1 MTPAS
6 KAAETLADASPS
18 DALKEAG
25 QKLLGLLVQRAAQAA
40 TDRVDGLA
48 DRLADVAK
56 DGGPGLTAVLSG
68 GKSLAEGHSPVRAA
82 LSAGMT
88 GLKEKVKGM
97 FGGGG
102 GGKKPKVIN
111 IVEDIDIGLPLRV
124 TYDLWTQF
132 EEFPGFMKK
141 VKSVEQSEDEKINWK
156 AQVFWSHRS
165 WEATILEQ
173 VPDSHIVWRS
183 KGAKGHV
190 NGAVSFTELGS
201 NLTRVL
207 LVLEY
212 FPQGLFEKTGNIWR
226 AQGRRARLEFK
237 HFRRNAM
244 ANAILHQDEISGWRG
259 EIRDS
264 EVVRTHEDA
273 VRDEEEQADRAT
285 DERDDEYDN
294 GPGRADDEADDEA
307 EDEATEDFDDLD
319 GEDELDDSEEG
330 DTDEEYEDQ
339 LEDDDSEDD
348 DSEEEDFEEEDF
360 EEADEYDEDK
370 RDDAEQPA
378 RRRNGRGRPAQ
389 RRGDR
394 VGSGARRGGEAR

>member
-1 MTPAS
+1 VSPAG
-6 KAAETLADASPS
+6 KARSETSPS
-18 DALKEAG
+18 DALRDAG
-25 QKLLGLLVQRAAQAA
+25 QQLLGLLVQRAAQMA
-40 TDRVDGLA
+40 TERVGDLA
-48 DRLADVAK
+48 DRLGDVAK
-56 DGGPGLTAVLSG
+56 DGGPGLSAALSG
-68 GKSLAEGHSPVRAA
+68 GKSLAEGRSPLRAA
-82 LSAGMT
+82 LGAGMT
-88 GLKEKVKGM
+88 GLKEKVKNM

-111 IVEDIDIGLPLRV
+111 IVEEIDIGLPLRV

-190 NGAVSFTELGS
+190 NGAVSFTGLGS

-273 VRDEEEQADRAT
+273 LRDEEEQANGQG
-285 DERDDEYDN
+285 DEPADEYDD
-294 GPGRADDEADDEA
+294 RAEAVDDEGTDEEA
-307 EDEATEDFDDLD
+307 HDEP
-319 GEDELDDSEEG
+319 EDELDDEVG
-330 DTDEEYEDQ
+330 DEAGDEAGDEIDDEVDDDYDDEDYA
-339 LEDDDSEDD
+339 EDDAEDD
-348 DSEEEDFEEEDF
+348 NGEE
-360 EEADEYDEDK
+360 DEYDED
-370 RDDAEQPA
+370 Q
-378 RRRNGRGRPAQ
+378 
-389 RRGDR
+389 GDLDRR
-394 VGSGARRGGEAR
+394 VGSGSRRGR

>member
-1 MTPAS
+1 MSAAGRAAT
-6 KAAETLADASPS
+6 KAVGEVSPS
-18 DALKEAG
+18 DALREAG
-25 QKLLGLLVQRAAQAA
+25 QQLLGLLVQRAAQAA
-40 TDRVDGLA
+40 TERVGDLA
-48 DRLADVAK
+48 DRLGDVAK
-56 DGGPGLTAVLSG
+56 DGGPGLSAALSG
-68 GKSLAEGHSPVRAA
+68 GKALAEGRSPLRAA
-82 LSAGMT
+82 LGAGMS

-111 IVEDIDIGLPLRV
+111 IVEELDIGLPLRV

-141 VKSVEQSEDEKINWK
+141 VKSVEQSQDEKINWK

-173 VPDSHIVWRS
+173 VPDSHVVWRS

-212 FPQGLFEKTGNIWR
+212 YPQGLFEKTGNIWR

-264 EVVRTHEDA
+264 EVVRSHEDA
-273 VRDEEEQADRAT
+273 LRDEEERANGSGDEPVDDYDDRPEDEGRADRERAE
-285 DERDDEYDN
+285 DEPVDEPVDESSDEYDDY
-294 GPGRADDEADDEA
+294 DDE
-307 EDEATEDFDDLD
+307 
-319 GEDELDDSEEG
+319 
-330 DTDEEYEDQ
+330 Q
-339 LEDDDSEDD
+339 
-348 DSEEEDFEEEDF
+348 
-360 EEADEYDEDK
+360 DEYDEDDDYADEYSDEDEDEEDPRE
-370 RDDAEQPA
+370 RDGDDRRPEDDDVDESADSEPVP
-378 RRRNGRGRPAQ
+378 RRRNGNGGGRTARRRPA
-389 RRGDR
+389 RA
-394 VGSGARRGGEAR
+394 GSGTRHGR